1 MTTTRTLPWLLV
13 AAGAILATVV
23 FLHVD
28 STATTALWHWS
39 DEGRWLLPLVLVAAL
54 IDSINPCAFSIL
66 IVTIAFLFSVGK
78 QRSSVVELGS
88 VYILG
93 IFVVY
98 ALIGLGLLQ
107 AMHLFHT
114 PHFMGK
120 VGAALLLL
128 LGIVALAKHFVPA
141 LPVRLGIPAAAHAR
155 MADLMGKASLPSAF
169 GLGVL
174 VGLCEFPCTGGPY
187 LMVLGLLHD
196 QATLGIGLGY
206 LLVYNV
212 VFVLPL
218 VVLLLIASDRAL
230 YAKVQAWKKQEN
242 RTMRL
247 ASGVAMIALAGVIFA
262 M

>member
-1 MTTTRTLPWLLV
+1 MTRTLPFWITVAVVLV
-13 AAGAILATVV
+13 AGVMFMRV
-23 FLHVD
+23 GNVG
-28 STATTALWHWS
+28 TAALWAWS
-39 DEGRWLLPLVLVAAL
+39 DEGRWLLPLVMVAAL

-66 IVTIAFLFSVGK
+66 LVTIAFLFSVGK
-78 QRSSVVELGS
+78 QRSGVLELGA

-98 ALIGLGLLQ
+98 ALIGLGMLQ

-120 VGAALLLL
+120 VGAVLLVT
-128 LGIVALAKHFVPA
+128 LGALALVQHYRPA
-141 LPVRLGIPAAAHAR
+141 FPVRFGIPRAAHQRIAQ
-155 MADLMGKASLPSAF
+155 LMEKSSVPSAF

-196 QATLGIGLGY
+196 QATWTAGLGY
-206 LLVYNV
+206 LFLYNAI
-212 VFVLPL
+212 FVLPL
-218 VVLLLIASDRAL
+218 VVILLIASDRAL
-230 YAKVQAWKKQEN
+230 IDKVREWKAREN
-242 RTMRL
+242 SRLRL
-247 ASGVAMIALAGVIFA
+247 ASGVAMIALGGVIFT